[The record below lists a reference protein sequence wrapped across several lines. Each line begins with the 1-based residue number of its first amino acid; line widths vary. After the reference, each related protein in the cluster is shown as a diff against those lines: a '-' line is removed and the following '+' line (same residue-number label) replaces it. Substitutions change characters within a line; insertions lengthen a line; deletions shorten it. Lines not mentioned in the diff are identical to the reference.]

1 MKAILFMLAAIAVT
15 VTVDS
20 VYAFTPFD
28 VSAKGVTIE
37 SYYLDPQVNSV
48 ILQVEVSKPDAT
60 LEIKF
65 DREFFDSTY
74 DGLDDEFLVIG
85 DGDYLTFKETE
96 TSSASRT
103 IKVTLTSDIEE
114 VEIFG
119 SRLLGRTIDEHAIN
133 ISQIKEQNTSL
144 LDEKEFLTNQISE
157 LSAKLDE
164 TNTKNSLLEYENEQ
178 LGKTIFNPD
187 NLVEETQVQ
196 ANNLFEETQVQANNL
211 FEETQVQAN
220 NLFEETE
227 VQANNLFEET
237 QVQSN
242 NLNSIIMEQINAIT
256 AWFKSLF

>member
-15 VTVDS
+15 ATVDS

-28 VSAKGVTIE
+28 VSGKGVTIE
-37 SYYLDPQVNSV
+37 SYHLDPQVNSV
-48 ILQVEVSKPDAT
+48 ILQVEVSDPDAT
-60 LEIKF
+60 LEMKF

-74 DGLDDEFLVIG
+74 DGLDDEFFVIG

-103 IKVTLTSDIEE
+103 IKITLTSDIEE

-119 SRLLGRTIDEHAIN
+119 SHLLGRTIDEHAIN

-144 LDEKEFLTNQISE
+144 LDEKEILTNQVSE
-157 LSAKLDE
+157 LSAKLDK
-164 TNTKNSLLEYENEQ
+164 TKTKNSLLEYENEQ
-178 LGKTIFNPD
+178 LGKTIFNP
-187 NLVEETQVQ
+187 V
-196 ANNLFEETQVQANNL
+196 NLFEETQVQANNL

-237 QVQSN
+237 QVQANNLFEETQVQSN

>member
-15 VTVDS
+15 STVGS

-28 VSAKGVTIE
+28 VSANGVTIE

-48 ILQVEVSKPDAT
+48 ILQVDVINPDAT
-60 LEIKF
+60 LEVKF

-96 TSSASRT
+96 TTSASRT

-119 SRLLGRTIDEHAIN
+119 SHLLGRTIDEHATN

-144 LDEKEFLTNQISE
+144 LDEKELLTNQISE

-164 TNTKNSLLEYENEQ
+164 TKTKNSLLEFENEQ

-196 ANNLFEETQVQANNL
+196 ANNLLEETQVQANNL
-211 FEETQVQAN
+211 VEETQVQAN
-220 NLFEETE
+220 NL
-227 VQANNLFEET
+227 LEET